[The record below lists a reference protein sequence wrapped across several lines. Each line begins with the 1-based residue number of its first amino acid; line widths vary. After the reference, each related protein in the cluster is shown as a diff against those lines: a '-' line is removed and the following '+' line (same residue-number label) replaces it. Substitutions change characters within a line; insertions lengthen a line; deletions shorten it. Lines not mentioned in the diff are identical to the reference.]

1 MSSPFSLKD
10 YLIGYKKQDIL
21 DLIYYHSI
29 NVENNENKEQYIKKE
44 IFKKIAKLLPQDIII
59 NLPEENI
66 LKETFNQQNIFYNL
80 NDYIKSIN
88 KEEKNKIY

>member
-29 NVENNENKEQYIKKE
+29 NVENNENKEQYIKKKYL
-44 IFKKIAKLLPQDIII
+44 KK
-59 NLPEENI
+59 
-66 LKETFNQQNIFYNL
+66 QQNY
-80 NDYIKSIN
+80 YH
-88 KEEKNKIY
+88 KIL